1 MLYISAFVTASIAV
15 ILLIAQTIRILFD
28 LDLIMPSAD
37 LIVITLTSL
46 VASNI
51 CIQIAKSS

>member
-51 CIQIAKSS
+51 CTQIAKSS